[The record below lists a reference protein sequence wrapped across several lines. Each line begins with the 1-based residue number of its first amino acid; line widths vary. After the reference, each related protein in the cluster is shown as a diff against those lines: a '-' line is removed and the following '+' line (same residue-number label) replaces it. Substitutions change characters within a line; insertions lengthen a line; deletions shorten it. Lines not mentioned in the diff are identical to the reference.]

1 MLTGPSNVEPEP
13 AEFRLRNFE
22 FGLSIT
28 PLFRP
33 LIHAINPNL
42 TSIDA
47 EVRYEATGII

>member
-13 AEFRLRNFE
+13 ADFRLRNIE
-22 FGLSIT
+22 CGLSIT
-28 PLFRP
+28 PFFRP